1 MGLRAGETWRERV
14 RLGTAGRLAT
24 IGPDKICTFKSAI
37 YMVRDLLINS
47 PVRQHRAYL
56 ASTPNSRNAWV
67 RTQQE
72 GSNADRCLHHGPS
85 MKSFSCIRNFSQ
97 EACQTLMC
105 TSLYSILGN
114 SIDIVLS

>member
-72 GSNADRCLHHGPS
+72 GSNAVFTMDLPW
-85 MKSFSCIRNFSQ
+85 KVF
-97 EACQTLMC
+97 L
-105 TSLYSILGN
+105 
-114 SIDIVLS
+114 VLETFHKKLVKL